1 MSQDDMNTGFEEA
14 EDFVEPEFSSDIDNQ
29 VLDKANIAE
38 TLFGY
43 EPGSFRNEFV
53 SNALRSF
60 AIHTVLCVAG
70 ILLLLIAGTLGMLV
84 NAIGAVVSYT
94 LLSRKFLT
102 PLPQGNLLSV
112 SMVSILLATIF
123 CSYHIL
129 THINA
134 SEVLTLLNFPAIALV
149 HMALLPVGALLGM
162 DELIYAE
169 SSSLIMLVA
178 AFIPSLFMYLGLR
191 LKMGFKRREDY

>member
-1 MSQDDMNTGFEEA
+1 MSEDDMNTGFEEA
-14 EDFVEPEFSSDIDNQ
+14 EDFVEPKFSSDTDSQ

-43 EPGSFRNEFV
+43 EPDSFRNEFV

-60 AIHTVLCVAG
+60 AIHAVLCVSG
-70 ILLLLIAGTLGMLV
+70 ILLLLIAGTLGMLA
-84 NAIGAVVSYT
+84 NAIGAVVAYIFLGRKYLKP
-94 LLSRKFLT
+94 LL
-102 PLPQGNLLSV
+102 QGNLLSV
-112 SMVSILLATIF
+112 SLVSILLITVFGAHHF
-123 CSYHIL
+123 LAVFNNSEIL
-129 THINA
+129 AI
-134 SEVLTLLNFPAIALV
+134 LNFPAIALI

-178 AFIPSLFMYLGLR
+178 AFMPSLLMYVGLR
-191 LKMGFKRREDY
+191 LKMKNERREDY